1 MRNGKIKG
9 AREVKNTS
17 KKKKQK
23 TPKNIENQ
31 LNRTYR
37 GPQRLNCQEESTHGT
52 DLDLCIYVTVMQL
65 GLHV

>member
-1 MRNGKIKG
+1 MEKLKEPERS
-9 AREVKNTS
+9 RTPQ
-17 KKKKQK
+17 KKKAK

-52 DLDLCIYVTVMQL
+52 DLDLCIYVTVIQL